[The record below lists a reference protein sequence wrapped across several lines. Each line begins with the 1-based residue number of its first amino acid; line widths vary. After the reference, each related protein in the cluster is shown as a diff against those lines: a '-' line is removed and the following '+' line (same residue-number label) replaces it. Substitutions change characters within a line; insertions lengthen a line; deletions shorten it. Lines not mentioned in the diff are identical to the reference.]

1 MTKLSLI
8 TSLILG
14 CAVSVN
20 AAETFA
26 EAFTNGKIKAEL
38 KATYADRTDETTTY
52 GNENLFN
59 LGFDLGYFTDP
70 FYGLSIGVGMQG
82 NGAFGV
88 SDDIKD
94 RNSKHNYQNEYY
106 VNGVVLSQAYLNYGI
121 GKTNLRFGRQYV
133 DNMSLVGS
141 NNARAFKEAY
151 EGLTIVNKDL
161 VDTELKAGWFYKY
174 QGRTGY
180 IYKSDK
186 FGKHPYFD
194 DRVVLGGYNNTKGH
208 DFDNIFVVDVVN
220 KSIEGL
226 KLTAAWAGITNV
238 LEEAQVSAS
247 NKAEG
252 DIHLYTLEA
261 SHVIPLSFAKL
272 GFDLGYKG
280 SNAANA
286 DKHHYDGQLF
296 QGQVT
301 LKDLFGFNLGYAYS
315 NVLTDDENV
324 ILAVGL
330 KEGTYTQLPIVGPY
344 NYTGLAGIELHKFNL
359 GYNFNNIGIKGLRAD
374 FNYTFGEQDA
384 PSVST
389 GKTKAGENIE
399 IKGWNVV
406 LNYALP
412 QVKGLSTSL
421 TYTSLDKE
429 NYANGVRKTGD
440 ARTTK
445 QDELWWKFNYKFEI

>member
-26 EAFTNGKIKAEL
+26 EAFTNCKIKAEL

-161 VDTELKAGWFYKY
+161 ADTELKVGF
-174 QGRTGY
+174 T
-180 IYKSDK
+180 
-186 FGKHPYFD
+186 
-194 DRVVLGGYNNTKGH
+194 NTKAEQA
-208 DFDNIFVVDVVN
+208 IF
-220 KSIEGL
+220 
-226 KLTAAWAGITNV
+226 
-238 LEEAQVSAS
+238 
-247 NKAEG
+247 
-252 DIHLYTLEA
+252 
-261 SHVIPLSFAKL
+261 
-272 GFDLGYKG
+272 
-280 SNAANA
+280 
-286 DKHHYDGQLF
+286 
-296 QGQVT
+296 
-301 LKDLFGFNLGYAYS
+301 
-315 NVLTDDENV
+315 
-324 ILAVGL
+324 
-330 KEGTYTQLPIVGPY
+330 
-344 NYTGLAGIELHKFNL
+344 
-359 GYNFNNIGIKGLRAD
+359 
-374 FNYTFGEQDA
+374 
-384 PSVST
+384 
-389 GKTKAGENIE
+389 TKAINLANIHTLM
-399 IKGWNVV
+399 I
-406 LNYALP
+406 A
-412 QVKGLSTSL
+412 
-421 TYTSLDKE
+421 
-429 NYANGVRKTGD
+429 
-440 ARTTK
+440 
-445 QDELWWKFNYKFEI
+445 